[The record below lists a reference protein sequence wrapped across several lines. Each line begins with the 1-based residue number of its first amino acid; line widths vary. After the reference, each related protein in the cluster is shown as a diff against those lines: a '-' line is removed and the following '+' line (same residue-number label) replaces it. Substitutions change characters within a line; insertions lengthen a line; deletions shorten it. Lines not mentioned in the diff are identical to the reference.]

1 MGLYFGVVFSRRQ
14 TGRQQQ
20 LLASWPPSS
29 DSYSKN
35 KQQHSW
41 GDANFVKVVK
51 STSQSSLQVWKA
63 YVISE
68 LYLFRIWPTVMM
80 WSIWE
85 KSVFPK
91 ATACFWKCSLLQP
104 NHSSHSNFGV
114 VGVIL
119 QAGPNNSHTGSY
131 HQLSTSPMRDFC
143 TLRINPKL
151 NCLRRHLSWIS

>member
-51 STSQSSLQVWKA
+51 STSQPSLQVWKA
-63 YVISE
+63 YVISK
-68 LYLFRIWPTVMM
+68 LYLFEFDRRLWCDQYEKNLFSLKQQHAFGSAPYYNQTTPLIQTLESWESYYKQAQTTVIQAHII
-80 WSIWE
+80 S
-85 KSVFPK
+85 SVR
-91 ATACFWKCSLLQP
+91 C
-104 NHSSHSNFGV
+104 
-114 VGVIL
+114 VIFAL
-119 QAGPNNSHTGSY
+119 YG
-131 HQLSTSPMRDFC
+131 
-143 TLRINPKL
+143 
-151 NCLRRHLSWIS
+151 